1 MRLLDLQGLRY
12 AAAMGAGVRHQQWT
26 HVVRGTKPAVSWTAF
41 AQRHLADPSKYPMG
55 TARADFEAQPRVQ
68 AMLMHN
74 AAVYGAARLDT
85 FELEML
91 QAGCVAYQHFHALQA
106 ICSDAMLTGD
116 GHRIAPASDKFADR
130 IRYLDEANS
139 HLDALD
145 ASTRLLAVT
154 L

>member
-1 MRLLDLQGLRY
+1 
-12 AAAMGAGVRHQQWT
+12 
-26 HVVRGTKPAVSWTAF
+26 
-41 AQRHLADPSKYPMG
+41 
-55 TARADFEAQPRVQ
+55 PRVQ

-85 FELEML
+85 AELEML

-106 ICSDAMLTGD
+106 ICGDAILTGD
-116 GHRIAPASDKFADR
+116 GHRIAPASDQFTDR
-130 IRYLDEANS
+130 IRYLDTARS
-139 HLDALD
+139 HLDTLD